1 MSAGGSGGASGARE
15 EEMEEEMEIEE
26 GSSRT
31 VAMPAA
37 RGTFIAGTA
46 DGTVSEARNSQK
58 RQRTTVNVS
67 EDLLNRQIH
76 EYGLVSP
83 ERAKNLVWSYF
94 KKYGRKNLTRGHEN
108 LKLQQQALCT
118 ICLGDQDRRRH
129 STVQLGKDNS
139 PSSMMDHLRI
149 HHRDQHDAVVVANN
163 KGLTLAA
170 FNAQRNEPR
179 VRALLGNST
188 VSESTDISPGTADVT
203 PKTGNVAG
211 ASLHEGSMARHAALH
226 TLFQKPSPQEAGA
239 AGPERSITDLFKP
252 SSSWTAQQDKQW
264 KEDLVCCLAEQY
276 LPMAI
281 VDCPAFRSMIQTLN
295 PKSSIPDQKGVLRK
309 MSEMRAL
316 MEVSPRYTNFQSP
329 LLYTYQ

>member
-26 GSSRT
+26 DSSRT

-37 RGTFIAGTA
+37 RGTFMAGTA

-58 RQRTTVNVS
+58 RQRTAVNVS

-94 KKYGRKNLTRGHEN
+94 KKYGSKNLTRGHDN

-139 PSSMMDHLRI
+139 PSSLMDHLRI
-149 HHRDQHDAVVVANN
+149 HHRGQHDTVVVAR
-163 KGLTLAA
+163 
-170 FNAQRNEPR
+170 F
-179 VRALLGNST
+179 
-188 VSESTDISPGTADVT
+188 
-203 PKTGNVAG
+203 
-211 ASLHEGSMARHAALH
+211 
-226 TLFQKPSPQEAGA
+226 
-239 AGPERSITDLFKP
+239 
-252 SSSWTAQQDKQW
+252 
-264 KEDLVCCLAEQY
+264 
-276 LPMAI
+276 
-281 VDCPAFRSMIQTLN
+281 
-295 PKSSIPDQKGVLRK
+295 
-309 MSEMRAL
+309 
-316 MEVSPRYTNFQSP
+316 
-329 LLYTYQ
+329 